1 MSLLVVNNLQKSFG
15 PDTIFTGVSFKLE
28 WRQKLGLVGR
38 NGAGKTTLLRILTGQ
53 QEPEKGSVNYAARIR
68 YGYLK
73 QEEGVDPNR
82 TVLQEAEAAFSHV
95 MEMETRLHDLA
106 QQMGQT
112 TGDELDRVMEEY
124 GLMRDRF
131 EAMGGY
137 DNLRDI
143 PAVLKKLGFGPGDLH
158 KMCGKLSGGEKTRL
172 GIARLLLSGPDILL
186 LDEPTNHLD
195 IEATEWLEGFLKD
208 FGGAMVLVSHDRYFL
223 DRVVTSIAEI
233 ENQKLTV
240 YTGNFS
246 AYHHQKEANRARQAE
261 MYEREQREIKRLEEF
276 FEKWKNTPSKKNQAV
291 MRMRWAERIKQHGL
305 TQKLDASATE
315 KVAAKGKTVKL
326 GIKPS
331 QLSGNETVILDN
343 VSKRWGSR
351 TLFENVTGLI
361 RRGERVGIV
370 GPNGAGKSTI
380 VKILLDRETPTTGM
394 ARLGASVTVGYFA
407 QDTSDLDLEATV
419 LDNMLDVA
427 DMQPTDARTHLGRFL
442 FTGDDV
448 FRQAK
453 HLSGGEKNKLVLAQ
467 LTYLKP
473 NLLVLDEPT
482 NHLDLDSREALGRM
496 LRDYEGTL
504 LLVSHDRY
512 LLDQVTNR
520 TLEVAD
526 GRARLIDLPYSQYRD
541 KVRKEQASAKLA
553 GEQGA
558 QVLSDRSGNGSS
570 NGGQKNGSENGNGSR
585 NGNGGNALLES
596 LLSQKPEPVAV
607 PAGLN
612 FHQMSKERQ
621 RARNQVTAA
630 ERKVESLEERL
641 RQIEATLSSPAPT
654 DNVLALSQE
663 HGGVQS
669 ALSEAMSA
677 WEQAVSYAEALGVA

>member
-15 PDTIFTGVSFKLE
+15 PDVIFTGVTFRLE

-73 QEEGVDPNR
+73 QEEGVDPER
-82 TVLQEAEAAFSHV
+82 TVLQEAEAAFAHV
-95 MEMETRLHDLA
+95 LEMETRLRELSHD
-106 QQMGQT
+106 MGQV

-131 EAMGGY
+131 DAMGGY

-143 PAVLKKLGFGPGDLH
+143 PGVLKKLGFGPNDLH
-158 KMCGKLSGGEKTRL
+158 KLCGRLSGGEKTRL

-195 IEATEWLEGFLKD
+195 IEATEWLESFLKD

-233 ENQKLTV
+233 ENQKLTL

-246 AYHHQKEANRARQAE
+246 GYHLQKEAARARQAE
-261 MYEREQREIKRLEEF
+261 MYEREQREIKRLEDF

-291 MRMRWAERIKQHGL
+291 MRMRWAERIKSHGL
-305 TQKLDASATE
+305 SQKLDASATE
-315 KVAAKGKTVKL
+315 KVAAKGKNVKL

-343 VSKRWGSR
+343 VSKKWGTR
-351 TLFENVTGLI
+351 TLFEGVTGLI
-361 RRGERVGIV
+361 QRGERVGIV
-370 GPNGAGKSTI
+370 GPNGAGKSTM

-427 DMQPTDARTHLGRFL
+427 DMPPTDARTHLGRFL

-448 FRQAK
+448 FRQVK
-453 HLSGGEKNKLVLAQ
+453 YLSGGEKNKLVLAQ

-482 NHLDLDSREALGRM
+482 NHLDLESREALGQM
-496 LRDYEGTL
+496 LRNYDGTL

-520 TLEVAD
+520 TLEVAN
-526 GRARLIDLPYSQYRD
+526 GRARLFDLPYFQYRD
-541 KVRKEQASAKLA
+541 KVRKEQASPKSE
-553 GEQGA
+553 GEGGTA
-558 QVLSDRSGNGSS
+558 LSDRNGSGNGKGNDNS
-570 NGGQKNGSENGNGSR
+570 NGKGAGN
-585 NGNGGNALLES
+585 GNALLES
-596 LLSQKPEPVAV
+596 LLAQKPEAANAIPT
-607 PAGLN
+607 GLN
-612 FHQMSKERQ
+612 YHQMSKERQ
-621 RARNQVTAA
+621 RARNQVTAS
-630 ERKVESLEERL
+630 ERKVEALEERM
-641 RQIEATLSSPAPT
+641 RQIEASLSNPKPS
-654 DNVLALSQE
+654 DNILALSQE
-663 HGGVQS
+663 HGGVQL
-669 ALSEAMSA
+669 ALTEAMTA
-677 WEQAVSYAEALGVA
+677 WEEASSYAEALGVA